1 MAKPADWARENK
13 PEKWGQEISVDEV
26 VNPVVIHFRPHTF
39 VAVAPENRAAFEKYF
54 EENVGFPPP
63 KVSGGQAEARAQWPN
78 GGISGSNGGWDDC
91 IP

>member
-1 MAKPADWARENK
+1 MAKPEHSPK
-13 PEKWGQEISVDEV
+13 PEEWGKEIALEDV
-26 VNPVVIHFRPHTF
+26 VNPVVFHFRPHTF
-39 VAVAPENRAAFEKYF
+39 VAVSADKRAAFEKYF

-63 KVSGGQAEARAQWPN
+63 KMKGAHDRQRSSYPN